1 MQLVIDDE
9 NEPPLFNMTNIAYMK
24 RKIDENEDVQKAD
37 LNKNTIAARVRR
49 YFEENQ
55 IDKYIDVINGIVSFM
70 FSLTF
75 MIGTYYNERDPNTD
89 LRPPEWLKV
98 VEIVSIFILTIDF
111 LLGFFIAENRLIYVF
126 ST

>member
-1 MQLVIDDE
+1 M
-9 NEPPLFNMTNIAYMK
+9 
-24 RKIDENEDVQKAD
+24 
-37 LNKNTIAARVRR
+37 RR

-75 MIGTYYNERDPNTD
+75 MVGTYYNERDPNTD
-89 LRPPEWLKV
+89 LRPPEWLKI
-98 VEIVSIFILTIDF
+98 VEIISIFVLTIDF
-111 LLGFFIAENRLIYVF
+111 LLGFFIAENRLLYVF

>member
-1 MQLVIDDE
+1 
-9 NEPPLFNMTNIAYMK
+9 MK